1 MVDPSAQSR
10 RPQHQLRRL
19 DSPPFPVRLDPPFSR
34 HPRVLRSAV
43 HRLRSPRCNGDPFR
57 AEQMAGRSGNGR
69 KRGQIVRFH
78 DHFLCAWRG
87 RGRGLE
93 QVWSAAGGFAQPG
106 WVRRRGSAR
115 IMADAGPGRS
125 VSGVRRPAG
134 PAHRAEQMAGRSGN
148 GRKWGRIVRF
158 PDHFLCAV
166 PRAGFDARRAGG
178 GAGRTA
184 LRCLP
189 AGRQSERRSP
199 LACQRVPATGG
210 PRHAESERGSF
221 ADRPTL
227 GPLAL
232 PPPVRMGERGA
243 EEWEVP

>member
-69 KRGQIVRFH
+69 K
-78 DHFLCAWRG
+78 
-87 RGRGLE
+87 
-93 QVWSAAGGFAQPG
+93 
-106 WVRRRGSAR
+106 
-115 IMADAGPGRS
+115 
-125 VSGVRRPAG
+125 
-134 PAHRAEQMAGRSGN
+134 
-148 GRKWGRIVRF
+148 WGRIVRF
-158 PDHFLCAV
+158 PTTSSA
-166 PRAGFDARRAGG
+166 RGAGAGGVWSRSGARRAGSPSPGRCGAVGHPGSSLTRRRAGQCRECADPPAQPTAQSKWRGAAEMVESGAELSGSPTTSSARCCGRGLMRGARVAAPG
-178 GAGRTA
+178 GLHCAVFRPEDSPNAGR
-184 LRCLP
+184 
-189 AGRQSERRSP
+189 P

-221 ADRPTL
+221 ADRPML

>member
-78 DHFLCAWRG
+78 DHFLCA
-87 RGRGLE
+87 
-93 QVWSAAGGFAQPG
+93 
-106 WVRRRGSAR
+106 
-115 IMADAGPGRS
+115 
-125 VSGVRRPAG
+125 
-134 PAHRAEQMAGRSGN
+134 
-148 GRKWGRIVRF
+148 
-158 PDHFLCAV
+158 V
-166 PRAGFDARRAGG
+166 PRAGVDARRAGG

-221 ADRPTL
+221 ADRPML